1 MEKNLFLNADENHQW
16 KRYYVVGMSVVSAR
30 NKTGKQQSTTMG
42 PRYELK
48 TIKQTKGK
56 NGASG
61 ARFGFWFQME
71 KDLTS
76 HDLVEAAK
84 VDGVGK

>member
-1 MEKNLFLNADENHQW
+1 MEKILRSRHVCRICQEQDRQAAINNN
-16 KRYYVVGMSVVSAR
+16 
-30 NKTGKQQSTTMG
+30 G